1 MGSSSQ
7 VLKEL
12 DRQQIKELASL
23 LSPDDP
29 ALLMKEQ
36 QQQQQQQQ
44 LKQSA
49 YYMPD
54 TTPSSAH
61 TKPFKPPIDTME
73 EDNYCLYFR
82 GTESTLSKV
91 SHLER
96 GYRALKSE
104 QRRTGC
110 AASLVASPSTRSINS
125 Y

>member
-1 MGSSSQ
+1 MAQRFWQKEKGQGWGNVGSSSQ

-29 ALLMKEQ
+29 ALLMKE

-82 GTESTLSKV
+82 GTESTLR
-91 SHLER
+91 SHISREAIGL
-96 GYRALKSE
+96 
-104 QRRTGC
+104 
-110 AASLVASPSTRSINS
+110 
-125 Y
+125 